1 LDPLSFDEDGRSA
14 DSVGSDHA
22 PGDEGLQIQNVSSL
36 GIVQQ
41 HDQTCI
47 LRNSESGLY
56 SLLSEAAAKESMSTD
71 LRVRGLLTPAALDDY
86 A

>member
-1 LDPLSFDEDGRSA
+1 MLAPYDPS
-14 DSVGSDHA
+14 
-22 PGDEGLQIQNVSSL
+22 NM
-36 GIVQQ
+36 
-41 HDQTCI
+41 HDQASI
-47 LRNSESGLY
+47 LRNSGPGLY

>member
-1 LDPLSFDEDGRSA
+1 LDPLSFYEDGRSA

-22 PGDEGLQIQNVSSL
+22 PRDEGLQIQSVSSL
-36 GIVQQ
+36 RPLQQ
-41 HDQTCI
+41 HHQISI
-47 LRNSESGLY
+47 LRNYASGLY

-71 LRVRGLLTPAALDDY
+71 LRVRGLLTPANLDDY